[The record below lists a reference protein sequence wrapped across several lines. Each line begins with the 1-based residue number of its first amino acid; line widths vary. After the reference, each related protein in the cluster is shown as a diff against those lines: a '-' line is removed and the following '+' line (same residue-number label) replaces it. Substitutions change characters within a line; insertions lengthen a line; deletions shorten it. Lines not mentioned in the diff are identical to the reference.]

1 MLRICRYSTA
11 ALVGCG
17 LLLTGCASTGSTLN
31 SGVADRFFEQAP
43 YYAGVRPNLDA
54 GPIAHVPITY
64 QRGGSQSAMFDPAS
78 SEGKPIAALLAEMNA
93 YLDSLGMTTRLS
105 LSSPI
110 TGIPP
115 DVHFGCETDIDGEC
129 TNGPAAPFDPGKP
142 KLRLAVGRAS
152 ADWTPGAAQRIQESQ
167 VAYALLLTLEVGQY
181 WVRQQG
187 ILGKKVV
194 ELGTAHTA
202 GFAWLTSLE
211 TPVSVL
217 QITGALVN
225 ADGRVVRIGAE
236 GLIARRTG
244 LLASAVGAQALITD
258 KEVEEVRTRVRED
271 LPGKPVGWRVALRT
285 LVGELTGRG

>member
-1 MLRICRYSTA
+1 MPGFRRHSTFALA
-11 ALVGCG
+11 ACSFAVAS
-17 LLLTGCASTGSTLN
+17 CASTGSTLN
-31 SGVADRFFEQAP
+31 SGVADRFFEHAP
-43 YYAGVRPNLDA
+43 YYTGIRPPLDA
-54 GPIAHVPITY
+54 GRIVHVPITY
-64 QRGGSQSAMFDPAS
+64 QRGGSQSAMFDPES

-93 YLDSLGMTTRLS
+93 YLDSLGITARLP
-105 LSSPI
+105 LSSPL
-110 TGIPP
+110 TGTPP

-129 TNGPAAPFDPGKP
+129 TNGPAAPFDPGQP

-152 ADWTPGAAQRIQESQ
+152 GDWTSGAAQRIQESEA
-167 VAYALLLTLEVGQY
+167 AYALVLTLEVGQY
-181 WVRQQG
+181 WMRQQG

-194 ELGTAHTA
+194 ELGTQHTA

-225 ADGRVVRIGAE
+225 AEGRVTRIGAE

-258 KEVEEVRTRVRED
+258 KEVEEVRRRVRED
-271 LPGKPVGWRVALRT
+271 LPGKPLVWRAALRT
-285 LVGELTGRG
+285 LVSELTGR